1 MQHDMA
7 VWHEVYALFRTT
19 KAVSRFAAALTF
31 AGSVCAFAA
40 LSVPQIAMAD
50 GAEHAAFTAGPNRA
64 ERVTLRVEAGE
75 SLIAILERAGA
86 TRADALAAG
95 RGTASALSQRD
106 LQPGDSVTVFVVSNA
121 GARRLVGFNVA
132 SGADRSVTVTRS
144 ADGSFRA
151 RELATAMQRRT
162 LRVAGAIGANGLVAS
177 VREQGAPERAAES
190 LAEAFAYD
198 LDFEREV
205 GPGARFELMYDR
217 VADNRGLVAREGE
230 PIFASMTTT
239 SGRTLV
245 LYRFRAPGDSQD
257 RWYNAQGRSAQRML
271 MRTPINGARLTSSFG
286 MRRHPVRGYTRM
298 HAGVDFGAPIGT
310 PILAAGDGVVTRA
323 GWMGGYG
330 NTVDIAHGDT
340 YSTRYGHISR
350 FASGLSVGDRVTQ
363 GQVIAY
369 VGNTGQSTGPHLHY
383 EIRRAGTA
391 INPMGADVPTG
402 NVLNAQ
408 ALSRF
413 QTERNRVDGLRREAI
428 SGVASAGGGSSAIA
442 N

>member
-1 MQHDMA
+1 VI
-7 VWHEVYALFRTT
+7 VWQEGCILFRTT
-19 KAVSRFAAALTF
+19 KVASRMLAATALASAF
-31 AGSVCAFAA
+31 CATSTLVAPQVA
-40 LSVPQIAMAD
+40 LAD
-50 GAEHAAFTAGPNRA
+50 GAEHEAFTAGPNRA
-64 ERVTLRVEAGE
+64 ERVTLRVERGE
-75 SLIAILERAGA
+75 SLIAILQRAGA
-86 TRADALAAG
+86 TREDALAAG
-95 RGTASALSQRD
+95 RGIGTALTQRD
-106 LQPGDSVTVFVVSNA
+106 LQPGDSVTVFMVANA
-121 GARRLVGFNVA
+121 ETRRLVGFNVA

-144 ADGSFRA
+144 NDGNFRA
-151 RELATAMQRRT
+151 RELATNMQRRT
-162 LRVAGAIGANGLVAS
+162 LRVAGEIGAAGLIAS

-245 LYRFRAPGDSQD
+245 LYRFRAPGDSED

-286 MRRHPVRGYTRM
+286 YRRHPVLGYSAM
-298 HAGVDFGAPIGT
+298 HTGVDFGAPVGT
-310 PILAAGDGVVTRA
+310 PILAAGDGVVTRV

-330 NTVDIAHGDT
+330 NTLDISHGDT
-340 YSTRYGHISR
+340 YSTRYAHISR
-350 FASGLSVGDRVTQ
+350 FAANLKVGDRVRQ
-363 GQVIAY
+363 GDVVAF
-369 VGNTGQSTGPHLHY
+369 VGNTGRSTGPHLHY
-383 EIRRAGTA
+383 EIRRGGAP

-402 NVLNAQ
+402 TVLSAQ
-408 ALSRF
+408 ALTRF
-413 QTERNRVDGLRREAI
+413 QAERNRIDGLRRDAI
-428 SGVASAGGGSSAIA
+428 SGTAMAGGGTSAVA

>member
-1 MQHDMA
+1 M
-7 VWHEVYALFRTT
+7 FRTT
-19 KAVSRFAAALTF
+19 KAVSRFAAVLTF
-31 AGSVCAFAA
+31 AGSVCAMAA
-40 LSVPQIAMAD
+40 LSVPQTALAD
-50 GAEHAAFTAGPNRA
+50 SAEHAAFTAGPNRA

-86 TRADALAAG
+86 TRTDALAAG
-95 RGTASALSQRD
+95 RGIGNALSQRD
-106 LQPGDSVTVFVVSNA
+106 LQPGDSVTVFIVNTA

-144 ADGSFRA
+144 ADGTFRA
-151 RELATAMQRRT
+151 RELATSMQRRT
-162 LRVAGAIGANGLVAS
+162 LRVAGEIGANGLIAS

-230 PIFASMTTT
+230 PIFASMTTV

-245 LYRFRAPGDSQD
+245 LYRFRAPGDTEA

-286 MRRHPVRGYTRM
+286 MRVHPVLGYSRM
-298 HAGVDFGAPIGT
+298 HAGVDFGAPVGT
-310 PILAAGDGVVTRA
+310 PILAAGDGVVTRV

-330 NTVDIAHGDT
+330 NVVDISHGDT
-340 YSTRYGHISR
+340 YSTRYAHISR
-350 FASGLSVGDRVTQ
+350 FSSGLSVGDRVTQ
-363 GQVIAY
+363 GQVIAF
-369 VGNTGQSTGPHLHY
+369 VGNTGRSTGPHLHY
-383 EIRRAGTA
+383 EIRRNGAP

-402 NVLNAQ
+402 TVLNAQ

-413 QTERNRVDGLRREAI
+413 QTERNRIDGLRRDAI
-428 SGVASAGGGSSAIA
+428 SGVATAGGGASNIA